1 MILLSSNANNIF
13 WLGRYLTRIQYFCNK
28 LPFTDDQKA
37 IDFSHAFCLPA
48 YDSASLNTL
57 ALDPE
62 QQFSLMS
69 RFAVARD
76 NIHELRA
83 VLSAN
88 TYAEMIQLVKNASSQ
103 PGYIC
108 DVVSECNEL
117 LESESEDVFLF
128 FSLGQKLE
136 LLDSLIR
143 FKQDPSAVLNEIDVI
158 VGLLNELGWTAL
170 DDAWISL
177 KQSPDTMSLYHFGD
191 QLQLMFEGTA

>member
-48 YDSASLNTL
+48 YDAASLNTL

-69 RFAVARD
+69 QFAVARD

-117 LESESEDVFLF
+117 LEFESEDVFLF

>member
-48 YDSASLNTL
+48 YDAASLNTL
-57 ALDPE
+57 ALDSE

-69 RFAVARD
+69 QFAVARD

>member
-48 YDSASLNTL
+48 YDAASLNTL

-69 RFAVARD
+69 QFAVARD

-177 KQSPDTMSLYHFGD
+177 KQSLDTMSLYHFGD

>member
-1 MILLSSNANNIF
+1 
-13 WLGRYLTRIQYFCNK
+13 
-28 LPFTDDQKA
+28 
-37 IDFSHAFCLPA
+37 
-48 YDSASLNTL
+48 
-57 ALDPE
+57 
-62 QQFSLMS
+62 
-69 RFAVARD
+69 
-76 NIHELRA
+76 
-83 VLSAN
+83 
-88 TYAEMIQLVKNASSQ
+88 MIQLVKNASSQ

-143 FKQDPSAVLNEIDVI
+143 FKQDPLSALNEIDVI

>member
-48 YDSASLNTL
+48 YDAASLNTL

-69 RFAVARD
+69 QFAVARD

-143 FKQDPSAVLNEIDVI
+143 FKQDPSAVLNEIDVS

>member
-48 YDSASLNTL
+48 YDAASLNTL

-69 RFAVARD
+69 QFAVARD

-170 DDAWISL
+170 DEAWISL

>member
-37 IDFSHAFCLPA
+37 IDFSHAFCLPP
-48 YDSASLNTL
+48 YDAASLNTL

-69 RFAVARD
+69 QFAVARD

-117 LESESEDVFLF
+117 SESESEDVFLF

>member
-48 YDSASLNTL
+48 YDAASLNTL

-69 RFAVARD
+69 QFAVARD

-143 FKQDPSAVLNEIDVI
+143 FKQGPSAVLNEIDVI

>member
-48 YDSASLNTL
+48 YDAASLNTL

-69 RFAVARD
+69 QFAVARD

-88 TYAEMIQLVKNASSQ
+88 TYAEMIQLVKNASSL

>member
-48 YDSASLNTL
+48 YDAASLNTL

-69 RFAVARD
+69 QFAVARD

-177 KQSPDTMSLYHFGD
+177 KQSPETMSLYHFGD

>member
-48 YDSASLNTL
+48 YDAASLNTL
-57 ALDPE
+57 ALDHE

-69 RFAVARD
+69 QFAVARD

-88 TYAEMIQLVKNASSQ
+88 TYAEMIKLVKNASSQ

-143 FKQDPSAVLNEIDVI
+143 FKQDPSSVLNEIDVI
-158 VGLLNELGWTAL
+158 VALLNELGWTAL
-170 DDAWISL
+170 HDAWISL

>member
-48 YDSASLNTL
+48 YDAASLNTL

-69 RFAVARD
+69 QFAVARD

>member
-37 IDFSHAFCLPA
+37 IEFSHSFCLPA
-48 YDSASLNTL
+48 YDAASLNTL

-69 RFAVARD
+69 QFSVARD

-88 TYAEMIQLVKNASSQ
+88 TYAELIQLVKNASSQ

-108 DVVSECNEL
+108 DVVSECTEL

-143 FKQDPSAVLNEIDVI
+143 FKQDPSAVLNEINTI
-158 VGLLNELGWTAL
+158 IGLLNGLGWTAL

-191 QLQLMFEGTA
+191 QLQLMFEGSA

>member
-48 YDSASLNTL
+48 YDAASLNTL

-69 RFAVARD
+69 QFAVARD

-143 FKQDPSAVLNEIDVI
+143 FKQDPSVVLNEIDVI

>member
-48 YDSASLNTL
+48 YDAASLNTL

-69 RFAVARD
+69 QFAVARD

-158 VGLLNELGWTAL
+158 VGLLNELGWIAL

>member
-48 YDSASLNTL
+48 YDAASLNTL

-69 RFAVARD
+69 QFAVARD

-158 VGLLNELGWTAL
+158 VGLLNKLGWTAL

>member
-48 YDSASLNTL
+48 YDAASLNTL

-69 RFAVARD
+69 QFAVARD

-177 KQSPDTMSLYHFGD
+177 KQSPDTMSLYHFSD

>member
-48 YDSASLNTL
+48 YDAASLNTL

-69 RFAVARD
+69 QFAVARD

-117 LESESEDVFLF
+117 LESESEDIFLF

>member
-48 YDSASLNTL
+48 YDAASLNTL

-69 RFAVARD
+69 QFAVARD

-108 DVVSECNEL
+108 DVVSECNGVR
-117 LESESEDVFLF
+117 ESESED
-128 FSLGQKLE
+128 
-136 LLDSLIR
+136 
-143 FKQDPSAVLNEIDVI
+143 DPSAVLNEIDVI

>member
-1 MILLSSNANNIF
+1 MILLSSNASNIF

-48 YDSASLNTL
+48 YDAASLNTL

-69 RFAVARD
+69 QFAVARD

>member
-48 YDSASLNTL
+48 YDAASLNTL

-69 RFAVARD
+69 QFAVARD

-117 LESESEDVFLF
+117 LESESEDIFLF

-158 VGLLNELGWTAL
+158 VRLLNELGWTAL

-177 KQSPDTMSLYHFGD
+177 KQSPDTMSLYHFSD

>member
-48 YDSASLNTL
+48 YDAASLNTL

-69 RFAVARD
+69 QFAVARD

-177 KQSPDTMSLYHFGD
+177 KQSPDTMSFYHFGD

>member
-69 RFAVARD
+69 QFAVARD

>member
-48 YDSASLNTL
+48 YDAASLNTL
-57 ALDPE
+57 ALVPE

-69 RFAVARD
+69 QFAVARD

-143 FKQDPSAVLNEIDVI
+143 FKQDPSSVLNEIDVI

>member
-48 YDSASLNTL
+48 YDAASLNTL

-69 RFAVARD
+69 QFAVTRD

>member
-48 YDSASLNTL
+48 YDAASLNTL

-69 RFAVARD
+69 QFAVARD

-143 FKQDPSAVLNEIDVI
+143 FKQDPSAILNEIDVI